1 MNIFD
6 KEKNSEYITDKTQ
19 ANELS
24 QINIPKCYAGYVN
37 TAIASSVKLLTMK
50 EFIDITG
57 FEVDSKTF
65 DILFMNINDEG
76 VPIYID
82 ANMLNWMGYT
92 GEEKTQLLSIKKHME
107 RNFDESDYKLLK
119 NTEYKTFIKD
129 EIKGS
134 HTATLNFPEPA
145 VGASARSKTHL
156 IVMPEAFRHLCMMIN
171 TNKGKQIR
179 KYYTT
184 LEKLIKSYNLYQTMF
199 RCREAEYA
207 MTCKG
212 DKIDNLLLEIKEN
225 EKKANERFQEE
236 KKKANERFQEEKKK
250 AKKLRKKAEERFQ
263 EERKKADERFNKLL
277 GVAEDTKEEVLE
289 KIGELAETRLD
300 LSNVVHDRVST
311 KRVPANKI
319 SYFVILKD
327 ADDEKVPYYVLR
339 AQRQSVS
346 RKITEMQKDYNVH
359 EVFRIYEPNAVNF
372 WISVC
377 DKFLSNI
384 KKSPTQN
391 WFALRNITESEFKR
405 QVIEMDKSER
415 QNPKFI

>member
-1 MNIFD
+1 MSIIVKRCIINWLNISID
-6 KEKNSEYITDKTQ
+6 ATKDTLKVGRMLT
-19 ANELS
+19 LS
-24 QINIPKCYAGYVN
+24 
-37 TAIASSVKLLTMK
+37 
-50 EFIDITG
+50 EFINYTK
-57 FEVDSKTF
+57 F
-65 DILFMNINDEG
+65 NIDDFSMRKFYYNMYTEI
-76 VPIYID
+76 PIYID
-82 ANMLNWMGYT
+82 NSIIEWFGYKGFIREQRKQIRRMLQN
-92 GEEKTQLLSIKKHME
+92 
-107 RNFDESDYKLLK
+107 NFSDYKDEYWFEYSNLEYKEFYKKNSMGVKTPIENMENLYPDPIEFKGKNKIKHLIIHPTIFKHIVLMADTKNSMNIRNYYIALEDLIKKYTQYQAEVIKSDNISLKDLLK
-119 NTEYKTFIKD
+119 E
-129 EIKGS
+129 
-134 HTATLNFPEPA
+134 
-145 VGASARSKTHL
+145 
-156 IVMPEAFRHLCMMIN
+156 
-171 TNKGKQIR
+171 TNII
-179 KYYTT
+179 
-184 LEKLIKSYNLYQTMF
+184 L
-199 RCREAEYA
+199 
-207 MTCKG
+207 
-212 DKIDNLLLEIKEN
+212 KEN
-225 EKKANERFQEE
+225 EKKAEE
-236 KKKANERFQEEKKK
+236 E
-250 AKKLRKKAEERFQ
+250 RKKAE

-377 DKFLSNI
+377 NKFSSNI
-384 KKSPTQN
+384 RKSPTQN

>member
-1 MNIFD
+1 M
-6 KEKNSEYITDKTQ
+6 EYITDKTQ

-76 VPIYID
+76 VPIYINAD
-82 ANMLNWMGYT
+82 MLNWMGYT
-92 GEEKTQLLSIKKHME
+92 GEEKTQLLGIKKHIE
-107 RNFDESDYKLLK
+107 RNFEESDYKLLK
-119 NTEYKTFIKD
+119 NKEYKTFLKD

-134 HTATLNFPEPA
+134 HMATLNFPEPTT
-145 VGASARSKTHL
+145 GASARSKTHL

-207 MTCKG
+207 MSCKG

-225 EKKANERFQEE
+225 EKKADEE
-236 KKKANERFQEEKKK
+236 
-250 AKKLRKKAEERFQ
+250 RKKAD
-263 EERKKADERFNKLL
+263 EERKKADERFNRLL

-289 KIGELAETRLD
+289 KISELAETRLD
-300 LSNVVHDRVST
+300 LTNVVHDRVST
-311 KRVPANKI
+311 KRVPNNR
-319 SYFVILKD
+319 YEYLVILKD
-327 ADDEKVPYYVLR
+327 ADDLSMPYYVLR
-339 AQRQSVS
+339 TQRKSVS
-346 RKITEMQKDYNVH
+346 RRITSIQKDYNVE
-359 EVFRIYEPNAVNF
+359 EVFRIYTPNSTKA
-372 WISVC
+372 WLSIC
-377 DKFLSNI
+377 DKFSAKI
-384 KKSPTQN
+384 RKSPTPN
-391 WFALRNITESEFKR
+391 WFALHNITEQEFKNY
-405 QVIEMDKSER
+405 ILAMDESER
-415 QNPKFI
+415 KNPKFI